1 MSYAENTGKLF
12 ADDMPR
18 YDRVKA
24 VQKTGETTRDM
35 WHKTDWN
42 KVREDP
48 KSIAMPRD
56 DWIHFHD
63 AEVHAETVF
72 DEVFKRHSGPGA
84 GAKGENN
91 SAFVEHV
98 ETIQPVATT

>member
-1 MSYAENTGKLF
+1 M
-12 ADDMPR
+12 
-18 YDRVKA
+18 KA

-48 KSIAMPRD
+48 SSIAMPRE

-63 AEVHAETVF
+63 AEAHAEEAF
-72 DEVFKRHSGPGA
+72 DEIFEKYAIGDSQVNGNEQPFVGH
-84 GAKGENN
+84 AKTVP
-91 SAFVEHV
+91 SVIK
-98 ETIQPVATT
+98 T